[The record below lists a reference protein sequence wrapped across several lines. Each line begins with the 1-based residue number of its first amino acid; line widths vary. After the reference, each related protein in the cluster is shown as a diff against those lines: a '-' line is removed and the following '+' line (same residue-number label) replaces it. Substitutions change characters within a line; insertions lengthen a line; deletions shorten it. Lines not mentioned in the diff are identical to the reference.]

1 MIMKIALSKPEQEVV
16 FLKATLELVGSMV
29 NFELMDLLGG
39 DPDTQVQFK
48 TSTHHRFFSIALVD
62 FLSRTDPKAPVDR
75 RSYLGAL
82 REICESPFFAVDGS
96 IATLHKATQEFVEW
110 LETEVEVEIW
120 LASIGTQ
127 ASVKL
132 PRRLFLKMA
141 GNLSKH
147 NVLRAI
153 GVAEEVQDVL
163 EKAGHAI
170 SPEESLLVLSD
181 FYERFH
187 GDILHYH
194 SSTIAEFLNNIRWG
208 IFDYLQ
214 PEYRRSIVW
223 ERGDPAKYHYTPPAE
238 IQNAYALDCYWSLLN
253 EVRSPPYVRRFQV
266 TRWLKLRY

>member
-1 MIMKIALSKPEQEVV
+1 MKIVLSKPEQEVV
-16 FLKATLELVGSMV
+16 FLKAILELVGSMV
-29 NFELMDLLGG
+29 NFEMMELIG
-39 DPDTQVQFK
+39 DDPNTQVSFK

-62 FLSRTDPKAPVDR
+62 FLSRTDPRAPVDK
-75 RSYLGAL
+75 RSYLEAL
-82 REICESPFFAVDGS
+82 RGICEFPFFSEDGS
-96 IATLHKATQEFVEW
+96 IATLHRATLEFVEW

-120 LASIGTQ
+120 LASIGKQ

-132 PRRLFLKMA
+132 PRLLFLKMA

-147 NVLRAI
+147 NVMRAI
-153 GVAEEVQDVL
+153 GVAEDFQAVL

-194 SSTIAEFLNNIRWG
+194 SSTITEFLNNIRWG
-208 IFDYLQ
+208 IYEYLQ
-214 PEYRRSIVW
+214 PEFRRSIVW
-223 ERGDPAKYHYTPPAE
+223 EGGDPAKYHYTPPAE
-238 IQNAYALDCYWSLLN
+238 IQNSYALDCYWSLLN
-253 EVRSPPYVRRFQV
+253 EVRSPPFVRRFQV